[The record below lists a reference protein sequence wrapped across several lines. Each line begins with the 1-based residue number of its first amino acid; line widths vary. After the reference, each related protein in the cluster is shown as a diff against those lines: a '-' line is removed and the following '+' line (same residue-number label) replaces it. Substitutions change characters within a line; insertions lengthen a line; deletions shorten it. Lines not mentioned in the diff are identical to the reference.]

1 MAHEHNYRPGDWLV
15 ICDVCGFKL
24 KASSSRK
31 RWDGLVVCQADWE
44 ARHPMDFIKTPT
56 DKISVPFTRPRPTD
70 IFVMGDFLVT
80 EDSDMPNGDTVF
92 ILTENSLPLTT
103 E

>member
-1 MAHEHNYRPGDWLV
+1 MSNELIYRPGDWNI

-24 KASSSRK
+24 KASKSRQ

-56 DKISVPFTRPRPTD
+56 DKISVPFSRPRPPD
-70 IFVMGDFLVT
+70 VFVNDNTTKDRTINGATINST
-80 EDSDMPNGDTVF
+80 EIN
-92 ILTENSLPLTT
+92 
-103 E
+103 